1 MHKLIIKGEATFKV
15 LSANGL
21 FAIGP
26 SSSGYTLNY
35 SVDGENFTAWG
46 EASAANENVV
56 VANAPYGMTFKL
68 SGNTDQDVVA
78 IWY

>member
-1 MHKLIIKGEATFKV
+1 MAKQIINGEATFKV
-15 LSANGL
+15 TSVNGL

-35 SVDGENFTAWG
+35 SADGENFTAWD
-46 EASAANENVV
+46 EATAANENVV
-56 VANAPYGMTFKL
+56 VANAPFGMVFKL
-68 SGNTDQDVVA
+68 SGNTDTEVTV